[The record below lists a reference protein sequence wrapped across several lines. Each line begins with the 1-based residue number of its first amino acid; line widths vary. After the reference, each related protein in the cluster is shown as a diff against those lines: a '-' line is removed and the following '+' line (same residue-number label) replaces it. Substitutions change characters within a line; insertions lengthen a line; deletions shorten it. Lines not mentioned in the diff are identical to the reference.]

1 MPRRRTTHYGNIQ
14 TPEGRISFGELTIG
28 NEKLAVSIRNN
39 ISGKATDHHYELVGE
54 GKFAGSTRSRAPGS
68 YQILCGREP
77 VDGVSF
83 VTYAENGDLLIGA
96 PKGRIRIWA
105 KDIDFIASG
114 DSTSTGNISLNST
127 SNINLDSNQVNI
139 TGKSLVNVYSSKGIS
154 IQTAGNLKLV
164 GAIKFLEPDDTTL
177 VPPGNQTIRDTLE
190 GIRKLIGDIAGG

>member
-1 MPRRRTTHYGNIQ
+1 MPDRESPNWSRRA
-14 TPEGRISFGELTIG
+14 TPDGELVFGDLTIG
-28 NEKLAVSIRNN
+28 NEQHAVTLRNN
-39 ISGKATDHHYELVGE
+39 KSGKAADHYITLVKE

-105 KDIDFIASG
+105 KDIDIVASG
-114 DSTSTGNISLNST
+114 DSTSTGNINLNST

-154 IQTAGNLKLV
+154 IQTTGNLKLV

-177 VPPGNQTIRDTLE
+177 IPPGNQTIRDTLE